1 MYNGGMFDVLKK
13 ATTFLL
19 IFAVGLG
26 VTHWYQASV
35 KGFSYGGSSSVERVG
50 KQFYY
55 SALATLPSIKPA
67 TRDLGVRFHRQERAL
82 SCEIASLKMALN
94 FKLKDVT
101 ETELW
106 VHMPYTDYLP
116 RRAGNIWGDPD
127 KGFVGSINGTMPD
140 GGYGIHEGPIAQLAR
155 RYGEAKEMT
164 GGTLEELIAEIDAG
178 NPVIVWSGY
187 GKDISWNTPEGK
199 FVRAYKGTH
208 VRVLTG
214 YVGSAKNPESLIMM
228 DPIYGKVWWS
238 QEKFMNQWEA
248 LGKRAV
254 VVY

>member
-1 MYNGGMFDVLKK
+1 MKSTLK
-13 ATTFLL
+13 TTLLFLL
-19 IFAVGLG
+19 ILSVGLG
-26 VTHWYQASV
+26 ATHWYQLAMM
-35 KGFSYGGSSSVERVG
+35 GYAYGGNSTIERVS
-50 KQFYY
+50 KQLYY
-55 SALATLPSIKPA
+55 SAVATLPHMKPA
-67 TRDLGVRFHRQERAL
+67 TKDLAVRFHRQEHPL

-94 FKLKDVT
+94 FKQKNVT

-106 VHMPYTDYLP
+106 VYMPYDDYEA

-127 KGFVGSINGTMPD
+127 KGFVGSINGTMPNS
-140 GGYGIHEGPIAQLAR
+140 GYGMHEEPTANLAKR
-155 RYGEAKEMT
+155 FGEAKAINN
-164 GGTLEELIAEIDAG
+164 GTLEGLITEIDAG

-187 GKDISWNTPEGK
+187 GKDISWYTKAGK
-199 FVRAYKGTH
+199 RVKAVRGAH

-214 YVGSAKNPESLIMM
+214 YVGSAHDPEQLIMM

-238 QEKFMNQWEA
+238 QEKFMEQWET

>member
-1 MYNGGMFDVLKK
+1 MKHTLLRS
-13 ATTFLL
+13 ALFLL
-19 IFAVGLG
+19 ILSVG
-26 VTHWYQASV
+26 VASTHWYQSQMQ
-35 KGFSYGGSSSVERVG
+35 GFQYGGSSTVERVG
-50 KQFYY
+50 KQIYY
-55 SALATLPSIKPA
+55 SAIATMPQMKPA
-67 TRDLGVRFHRQERAL
+67 TRDLGVRFHRQEHAL

-94 FKLKDVT
+94 FKLKDVS

-106 VHMPYTDYLP
+106 VHMPYDDYAP
-116 RRAGNIWGDPD
+116 RRIGNIWGDPD
-127 KGFVGSINGTMPD
+127 NGFVGSINGSMPD
-140 GGYGIHEGPIAQLAR
+140 GGYGIHEGPIADLAR
-155 RYGEAKEMT
+155 RYGEAKAIN
-164 GGTLEELIAEIDAG
+164 GGSLAELIKEIDAG

-187 GKDISWNTPEGK
+187 GKDISWYTPEGK

-214 YVGSAKNPESLIMM
+214 YVGSAANPESLIMM